1 MCQFSSK
8 YLPGVFENN
17 CVSMQACCILFLKKA
32 FLVEN
37 PGIHG
42 GPGISVLF
50 VSYDDKNEKRKITVI
65 VDLEIVNEQ
74 FPFSTNLIQI
84 MVGV

>member
-1 MCQFSSK
+1 M
-8 YLPGVFENN
+8 
-17 CVSMQACCILFLKKA
+17 
-32 FLVEN
+32 
-37 PGIHG
+37 
-42 GPGISVLF
+42 LF